1 MALFNMADQYSTSDG
16 GVDLTTSDS
25 KKRPHDGAI
34 EGRPSYKRS
43 NHGGMYSRSVYLVMY
58 GDTECF
64 RRPLCYVVLRR

>member
-16 GVDLTTSDS
+16 GVDLSTSDS

-43 NHGGMYSRSVYLVMY
+43 NLGGMCFRLVCLVVY